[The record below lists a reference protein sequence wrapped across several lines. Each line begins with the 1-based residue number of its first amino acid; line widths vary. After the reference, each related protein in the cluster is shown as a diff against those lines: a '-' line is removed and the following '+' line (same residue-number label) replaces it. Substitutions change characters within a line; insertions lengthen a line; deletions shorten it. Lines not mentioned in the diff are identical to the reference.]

1 MLGVERLLKLCYSNS
16 SQFHNQDVFSIAKAI
31 FIFLLHINV
40 TILFIIW
47 FFFIYFINFVYIL
60 CEQISKKVHFFSI
73 LSNLSFA
80 RAM

>member
-1 MLGVERLLKLCYSNS
+1 MLGIERLLKLCYSNS

-31 FIFLLHINV
+31 FICLLHINV
-40 TILFIIW
+40 TILFIIC
-47 FFFIYFINFVYIL
+47 FFFIYLINFVYIL
-60 CEQISKKVHFFSI
+60 CEETSKEVHLSSV